1 MKNQLKEQVQVLCIL
16 NSRKK
21 VQQIF
26 NEIKELEGT
35 YHLST
40 FMYPR
45 HRKKVLAEIRNRLK
59 MGLPC
64 RLIATSLV
72 EAGVDFDFP
81 TVFREMAG
89 VDSMIQAAG
98 RCNREGKRAKEDCV
112 TTIFTLENAEELHI
126 PQSLRLPVSVA
137 QQVAEKQEDIASLE
151 AIADYFNRLYHFRGE
166 SLDSKKIIEQMEA
179 GGKSFLFPFAAVA
192 EQFRLIENNT
202 RTILIDRDPEAKILV
217 ERLRRGECSRQLIRD
232 IGQYCVN
239 VYEEDF
245 EKLNGAGRLEALELG
260 FFILRNKEQYTEEMG
275 LQIEVERGD
284 AVIF

>member
-1 MKNQLKEQVQVLCIL
+1 M
-16 NSRKK
+16 
-21 VQQIF
+21 
-26 NEIKELEGT
+26 
-35 YHLST
+35 
-40 FMYPR
+40 
-45 HRKKVLAEIRNRLK
+45 
-59 MGLPC
+59 
-64 RLIATSLV
+64 
-72 EAGVDFDFP
+72 
-81 TVFREMAG
+81 
-89 VDSMIQAAG
+89 
-98 RCNREGKRAKEDCV
+98 
-112 TTIFTLENAEELHI
+112 
-126 PQSLRLPVSVA
+126 
-137 QQVAEKQEDIASLE
+137 E
-151 AIADYFNRLYHFRGE
+151 AIADYFNRLYYFRGE

-202 RTILIDRDPEAKILV
+202 RTILIDRDPEAEILV
-217 ERLRRGECSRQLIRD
+217 KQLRRGECSRQLIRD

>member
-1 MKNQLKEQVQVLCIL
+1 
-16 NSRKK
+16 
-21 VQQIF
+21 
-26 NEIKELEGT
+26 
-35 YHLST
+35 
-40 FMYPR
+40 
-45 HRKKVLAEIRNRLK
+45 

-72 EAGVDFDFP
+72 EAGVGFHSDRI
-81 TVFREMAG
+81 REMAG
-89 VDSMIQAAG
+89 VESMIQAAG

-137 QQVAEKQEDIASLE
+137 HQVAEKQEDIASLE

-202 RTILIDRDPEAKILV
+202 RIILIDRDPEAEILV
-217 ERLRRGECSRQLIRD
+217 GAAQKRGMLPSAYQRYR
-232 IGQYCVN
+232 
-239 VYEEDF
+239 
-245 EKLNGAGRLEALELG
+245 A
-260 FFILRNKEQYTEEMG
+260 ILRKR
-275 LQIEVERGD
+275 V
-284 AVIF
+284 

>member
-1 MKNQLKEQVQVLCIL
+1 
-16 NSRKK
+16 
-21 VQQIF
+21 
-26 NEIKELEGT
+26 
-35 YHLST
+35 
-40 FMYPR
+40 
-45 HRKKVLAEIRNRLK
+45 

-179 GGKSFLFPFAAVA
+179 GGKSFLFPFTMVA

-202 RTILIDRDPEAKILV
+202 RTILIDRNQEAEIPVK
-217 ERLRRGECSRQLIRD
+217 RLRRGECSCQLIRD

-275 LQIEVERGD
+275 LQIEAERGD

>member
-1 MKNQLKEQVQVLCIL
+1 
-16 NSRKK
+16 
-21 VQQIF
+21 
-26 NEIKELEGT
+26 
-35 YHLST
+35 
-40 FMYPR
+40 
-45 HRKKVLAEIRNRLK
+45 

-151 AIADYFNRLYHFRGE
+151 AIADYFNRLYHFRERAWIPKNYRTNG
-166 SLDSKKIIEQMEA
+166 SGRKIVPV
-179 GGKSFLFPFAAVA
+179 SFYYGS
-192 EQFRLIENNT
+192 
-202 RTILIDRDPEAKILV
+202 RTVQAD
-217 ERLRRGECSRQLIRD
+217 
-232 IGQYCVN
+232 
-239 VYEEDF
+239 
-245 EKLNGAGRLEALELG
+245 
-260 FFILRNKEQYTEEMG
+260 
-275 LQIEVERGD
+275 
-284 AVIF
+284 